1 MLGIL
6 VETRL
11 FEVIDREEECRF
23 RPVRVVIDGA
33 LAVGTV
39 GGIGVGTMDGT

>member
-1 MLGIL
+1 MLGIS

-11 FEVIDREEECRF
+11 FEVIDRGEECRF
-23 RPVRVVIDGA
+23 RPVRVVMDGV

-39 GGIGVGTMDGT
+39 GGIGVGTMDET